1 MQAFVPKNRRIIDL
15 NNIPLVA
22 GTSYVKWHLPSSIAA
37 EHRGHTD
44 RAVIQDHRAS
54 WDYEKELPVKLTIDR
69 NHMLQECDISFEIL
83 QEFSSGSRGDRI
95 TLGNIKLNLAEY
107 VDRSEDDNGIVRSRP
122 PLKSAMV
129 FGGIAGILPPEHGET
144 EEPGSLPSI
153 NVSRETGDLQDMYR
167 RTLAASWTAQCDEL
181 LPDQLIEDLF
191 AGGRGVR
198 SATRSGA
205 RSERADDD
213 DGSISD
219 TGSRTTVQENRT
231 DNKRPKSALSSRSRT
246 DLRDT
251 DSTMSSSGSGR
262 GSLESS
268 FQDTKERAWK
278 SSKASHEVSEFDVRD
293 DLRTWEITV
302 ND

>member
-1 MQAFVPKNRRIIDL
+1 
-15 NNIPLVA
+15 
-22 GTSYVKWHLPSSIAA
+22 
-37 EHRGHTD
+37 
-44 RAVIQDHRAS
+44 
-54 WDYEKELPVKLTIDR
+54 
-69 NHMLQECDISFEIL
+69 
-83 QEFSSGSRGDRI
+83 
-95 TLGNIKLNLAEY
+95 
-107 VDRSEDDNGIVRSRP
+107 
-122 PLKSAMV
+122 MV
-129 FGGIAGILPPEHGET
+129 FGGIAGILPHEHGET

-153 NVSRETGDLQDMYR
+153 NVSRELGDLQDMYR
-167 RTLAASWTAQCDEL
+167 RTLAASWTAHGDEL

-213 DGSISD
+213 DGNISD
-219 TGSRTTVQENRT
+219 TDSRTTVQETRT

-251 DSTMSSSGSGR
+251 DSTMSGR

-268 FQDTKERAWK
+268 FQDTKEKAWK
-278 SSKASHEVSEFDVRD
+278 SSKASHEVSEFDIRD